1 MLLSLSAKF
10 DQLGEFDWYTYK
22 SPRGTTLVNQTG
34 RVVLRD
40 GDKFGL
46 NALRGGRYR
55 VVLPDSYRSEFRIEV
70 EEADSL
76 ISKSR
81 KSAMPKIQQIEKPR
95 AIKLEEHAQSKD
107 FRKWDSD
114 YFKAA
119 RAVNGEAR
127 DGVDF
132 SNYQWRKINAGEI
145 LEIVSTKNR
154 RLKLMQKT
162 VIGVRFIKPAT
173 GGILIDLDG
182 HRLSLSTKKWEE
194 MLAKTT
200 VMPKNKWP
208 EGKFT
213 KDQMANARE
222 QELEIK
228 RKQRSEAAQIRR
240 EEERAK
246 MRERAEAEAR
256 AKEQRRVE
264 KERQKKAQEKAIAD
278 RLADQKAKDSVQKPV
293 ELPDERILKY
303 YREQRIREREEALKD
318 IPIDYDDD
326 TLDADFDIE
335 DVPVESDHDD
345 DLDIDENASVADDAI
360 DPVELLDK
368 VVKERRNKINLDL
381 SAFGDGEFD
390 EDDGEEVEDT
400 GDIDVDD
407 EEDDTEE
414 SEDDEGEQIIDDAE
428 YEEDEDAAIADE
440 ELDDVDSEEDVEED
454 DEEDTSDDADA
465 DESDDTDADAD
476 SDDEDTDDDTEE
488 SEDEAKDEPYE
499 ANEGDIVEFKEDSS
513 STREFVILD
522 VYPFSKNNKITIY
535 KLYDITN
542 EPEYFQTVRINTAQ
556 KRRFEDMV
564 DFVAEMDKTEF
575 ERIITL
581 TDDYARSDEPII
593 S

>member
-10 DQLGEFDWYTYK
+10 DQLSEFEWYTYK
-22 SPRGTTLVNQTG
+22 GSRGTTLVNQTG

-46 NALRGGRYR
+46 NAMRGGRYR
-55 VVLPDSYRSEFRIEV
+55 VVLPESYRSEFRIEG
-70 EEADSL
+70 EEADKL
-76 ISKSR
+76 ISKSK
-81 KSAMPKIQQIEKPR
+81 KSAMPKIQSVEKVR
-95 AIKLEEHAQSKD
+95 SLKLEEHTQSKD

-132 SNYQWRKINAGEI
+132 SNYQWRKINSGEI

-154 RLKLMQKT
+154 RLKLPQRT
-162 VIGVRFIKPAT
+162 IIGVRFIKPAV

-182 HRLSLSTKKWEE
+182 HRLSLPSSKWEE
-194 MLAKTT
+194 MLTKTT

-213 KDQMANARE
+213 KEQMVNARD

-240 EEERAK
+240 EEERARI
-246 MRERAEAEAR
+246 RERNEAEAR
-256 AKEQRRVE
+256 AKEQRRIE

-278 RLADQKAKDSVQKPV
+278 HLAEQKAKDSVKKPV
-293 ELPDERILKY
+293 EMPDERILKY
-303 YREQRIREREEALKD
+303 YRDQRIKEREEALKE

-335 DVPVESDHDD
+335 DKPAESDHDE
-345 DLDIDENASVADDAI
+345 DLDISDDASISDDAI

-368 VVKERRNKINLDL
+368 VVQERRGKVKLDL

-400 GDIDVDD
+400 GDLDLDD
-407 EEDDTEE
+407 EEDEDEE
-414 SEDDEGEQIIDDAE
+414 PEDDEGEQIIDDAE
-428 YEEDEDAAIADE
+428 YDDDEDAAIADE
-440 ELDDVDSEEDVEED
+440 ELEDADYEDEDEELEDDDASNADADDVDTDDADDDSEDEDALPD
-454 DEEDTSDDADA
+454 DEEG
-465 DESDDTDADAD
+465 DEP
-476 SDDEDTDDDTEE
+476 E
-488 SEDEAKDEPYE
+488 EPYE
-499 ANEGDIVEFKEDSS
+499 AGEGDIVEFKEDSS

-522 VYPFSKNNKITIY
+522 IYPFSKNNKITIY

-564 DFVAEMDKTEF
+564 EFVAEMDQTEF
-575 ERIITL
+575 ERILTL
-581 TDDYARSDEPII
+581 TDDYVRSDEPII